1 MEDERKLS
9 DKNPNPSMCFQ
20 NGMGSSYINLE
31 YLSEVSR
38 MKANPN
44 KLKDYSGMVKIDA
57 GSFAYGSLETSYPEI
72 QQGGQPKPDEFP
84 LNQIDVPSFWM
95 DETEVTNAQFREFV
109 EATGY
114 ITTAERPIALA
125 DIMAQLP
132 AGSPEP
138 DPEMLKAGSMVFN
151 IPEATASN
159 SYFNWWTFEKG
170 TSWKHPRGKDSDIKA
185 MDDYPVTQ
193 VSWYDAMAYAKWAGK
208 RLPTEAEWEFA
219 AKAAGSQLYPWGD
232 SLLIDDQIQANY
244 WQGDFPY
251 TNLSEDGFE
260 RTAPV
265 KSFAPNDLGLFDLA
279 GNVWEWCSDWYHH
292 DYYQC
297 LADNTITEIPVGPDV
312 SFDPQQP
319 SLAQKVMR
327 GGSFLCNESYCAGY
341 RITARMKSSPD
352 SGLEH
357 TGFRCVRDIN

>member
-1 MEDERKLS
+1 MEDERSASGKVA
-9 DKNPNPSMCFQ
+9 PPVMCFQ
-20 NGMGSSYINLE
+20 NGKGSSYINLE
-31 YLSEVSR
+31 YLNEVSR
-38 MKANPN
+38 MKANPQ
-44 KLKDYSGMVKIDA
+44 KLNDFSGMVKVEG
-57 GSFAYGSLETSYPEI
+57 GSFSFGSQKTNYPEI

-84 LNQIDVPSFWM
+84 FNQMNVSGFWM

-138 DPEMLKAGSMVFN
+138 DPEMLEAGSMVFT
-151 IPEATASN
+151 IPIAASSN
-159 SYFNWWTFEKG
+159 SYFNWWKFEKG
-170 TSWKHPRGKDSDIKA
+170 TSWKHPMGKASDIA
-185 MDDYPVTQ
+185 SMDDYPVTQ

-208 RLPTEAEWEFA
+208 RLPTEAEWEYA
-219 AKAAGSQLYPWGD
+219 AKASGNELYPWGD
-232 SLLIDDQIQANY
+232 SLIMDDQIQANY
-244 WQGDFPY
+244 WQGRFPY
-251 TNLSEDGFE
+251 TNLAEDGFE

-265 KSFAPNDLGLFDLA
+265 KSFPPNKLGLFDLA
-279 GNVWEWCSDWYHH
+279 GNVWEWCSDWYHY

-297 LADNTITEIPVGPDV
+297 LSDRGIEEFPNGPEL

-319 SLAQKVMR
+319 SLSQKVMR

-341 RITARMKSSPD
+341 RISARMKSSPD